1 MASLHLAAVIQPF
14 FGNAESV
21 KCVVS
26 EHGDTV
32 YVKDVSLLLQ
42 LLDIE
47 HPIGQLIVAVCK
59 AHSHRFG
66 SEVKSL
72 LTLHGF
78 LTEAYLS
85 LCEQGIP
92 SDDVITLMRETLS
105 DCMCRLSA
113 LQIPLTS
120 HLHATPADCPHTDDI
135 HHDKL
140 PANKSDDFKEVLFPD
155 SEKRIYKDNEVFTQ
169 LGSDLMELTE
179 TKFVQLKMKQ
189 VQEEEDEDE
198 DDIGWFFEGSIPS
211 KERISEE
218 AQTGQTYH
226 EESLEAQDEF
236 RLISRLSDADQHDSD
251 FDDCFDDGP
260 WKHQNVTACEPSG
273 RVFACET
280 GKQNSDLS
288 QTETLHAEG
297 VANLNDRYCEGF
309 NQEASDT
316 SVLDCDR
323 LTSSQSQTV
332 REVIEDPGFNQEAS
346 DTSVLDCDRLT
357 SSQSQTVREVIEDP
371 GFNQEAS
378 DTSVLDCDR
387 LTSSQSQT
395 VREVIEDP
403 GFNQE
408 ASDTAVLDC
417 DRLTSSQSQTARE
430 VIEEDFDSC
439 FEDRELENK
448 TSIDAD
454 GTAERTEPDI
464 KSLDLLLK
472 KIKPTKVEKA
482 NVFLS
487 SRHFKEQAVSN
498 TGSNEGKGLV
508 HTQPKPKHSLMDVGK
523 EADCNHGNNM
533 VPEPKCKGN
542 LQSELDRLN
551 MMIETVNKCQQQF
564 SETQLVTECSR
575 TVTSNSIMS
584 SPDETKMLGLGNLK
598 KSQKRV
604 LNSSRYF
611 KTVESTLESMTSES
625 ANARSGWKVHYKAT
639 SPVSDRYYFER
650 CLQEKLSQKKKEGLR
665 DSLSHSR
672 HFKTF
677 NNVNTTGDYGHFQ
690 AGNRGGN
697 STDED
702 DKTDAVERRDHE
714 CLVNCSEQMS
724 KGNGEVNSDDVT
736 LLHSTQSVQAGLTV
750 QPSRPSFMLDTG
762 QVLSLGTDSV
772 SGMELESFK
781 QASRGLKFDL
791 SLGSKTSTDHTSE
804 AAVAASRR
812 MTSDADQI
820 PGTVIA
826 HPHIDELSMTPAFCD
841 KQGGSDGGCGER
853 TLCSGETQFP
863 LASDI
868 PPSDMCWCKVAQ
880 GLSHGCPDMMRLVVQ
895 AAMMQM
901 EVTSKHTVNL
911 RLLHTC
917 TVSGA
922 PVRHTGVVPGLV
934 ARCDTHTLSHIM
946 SHTDKHWNVLLL
958 NGDLSCKFHHKGY
971 KDAVKGSCVSGVE
984 SVGHLS
990 RQDNWLQHCV
1000 ERLTELSV
1008 DLVLVKGEVDER
1020 VRDELTASGVVTVHS
1035 TPFRLLEALRE
1046 VTGTE
1051 LCVYVTD
1058 ASKSHVCENLHVR
1071 PYFPSWCDHLNSHDP
1086 QSAHVVLDTAMATA
1100 LQTIVLCHQSSHGS
1114 DIQEQEIGLCSH
1126 RLANALHDGTVLPG
1140 GGVSETFCAEYLQK
1154 RCEME
1159 DVTCDL
1165 DLYRPVV
1172 TEAMANVFRNMGR
1185 LVTNNCADP
1194 PCSEP
1199 LNDHSVMDTMS
1210 INSAGHTSILPHTN
1224 GYLVPDNETSKQ
1236 CSSFASKLGDVQRN
1250 SCKNS
1255 PEKCSLSFD
1264 NYNSK
1269 MAAWSAAMDT
1279 VAMVTQTDAHIVTGE
1294 TPDVNG
1300 RFGVFVNGI
1309 TL

>member
-1 MASLHLAAVIQPF
+1 MQHMLIA
-14 FGNAESV
+14 GV

-66 SEVKSL
+66 SGVKSL

-120 HLHATPADCPHTDDI
+120 HLHATPADRPHTDDI

-140 PANKSDDFKEVLFPD
+140 PANKSDDFKEVLFSD
-155 SEKRIYKDNEVFTQ
+155 SEKRIYKDNEEFAQ
-169 LGSDLMELTE
+169 PGSDLMELTE

-260 WKHQNVTACEPSG
+260 WKHQNVTACELSG

-280 GKQNSDLS
+280 GKQNSHLS
-288 QTETLHAEG
+288 QTETLLAEG
-297 VANLNDRYCEGF
+297 IANLNDRYCEGF

-316 SVLDCDR
+316 TVLDCDR

-332 REVIEDPGFNQEAS
+332 REVIEDE
-346 DTSVLDCDRLT
+346 
-357 SSQSQTVREVIEDP
+357 
-371 GFNQEAS
+371 
-378 DTSVLDCDR
+378 
-387 LTSSQSQT
+387 
-395 VREVIEDP
+395 
-403 GFNQE
+403 
-408 ASDTAVLDC
+408 
-417 DRLTSSQSQTARE
+417 
-430 VIEEDFDSC
+430 FDSC

-472 KIKPTKVEKA
+472 KIKPTKVEKT
-482 NVFLS
+482 NVFLG

-523 EADCNHGNNM
+523 EADGNHGDNM
-533 VPEPKCKGN
+533 VPEPKKWKGN

-625 ANARSGWKVHYKAT
+625 ANARSDLKVLHKAT
-639 SPVSDRYYFER
+639 SPVSNRYDFEH
-650 CLQEKLSQKKKEGLR
+650 CLLEKLSQKKKEGLR

-677 NNVNTTGDYGHFQ
+677 NNVNTTGDIGHFR

-714 CLVNCSEQMS
+714 CSVNRSEQLR
-724 KGNGEVNSDDVT
+724 KGNGGVNSNDVIS
-736 LLHSTQSVQAGLTV
+736 LHSTQSVRAGLTV
-750 QPSRPSFMLDTG
+750 QPLRPSFMLETG
-762 QVLSLGTDSV
+762 QVVSLGTDRV
-772 SGMELESFK
+772 SGMELESCK
-781 QASRGLKFDL
+781 QASRGIKFDL

-804 AAVAASRR
+804 AAAAATRR
-812 MTSDADQI
+812 MTLDADQI

-826 HPHIDELSMTPAFCD
+826 HTHMDELSTPPSFCD
-841 KQGGSDGGCGER
+841 KQGSSDGGCGER

-863 LASDI
+863 LASDV
-868 PPSDMCWCKVAQ
+868 PPSDMCWCEVAQ
-880 GLSHGCPDMMRLVVQ
+880 GLSHGCPDMMKMVVQ
-895 AAMMQM
+895 AAAMQM
-901 EVTSKHTVNL
+901 DVTRKHTVNL

-917 TVSGA
+917 AVSGA

-958 NGDLSCKFHHKGY
+958 NGDLSCKFRHKGY
-971 KDAVKGSCVSGVE
+971 KDAVKGSCVTGVE

-990 RQDNWLQHCV
+990 RQDNWPQHCV

-1086 QSAHVVLDTAMATA
+1086 QSAYVVLDTAMATA
-1100 LQTIVLCHQSSHGS
+1100 LQTIVLCHPSSHAS

-1154 RCEME
+1154 RCVME

-1185 LVTNNCADP
+1185 LVTNNCAKP
-1194 PCSEP
+1194 PCPEP
-1199 LNDHSVMDTMS
+1199 RNDHNVMDIMS
-1210 INSAGHTSILPHTN
+1210 INSEGHTSILPHTN
-1224 GYLVPDNETSKQ
+1224 GYFVQNDETNKQ